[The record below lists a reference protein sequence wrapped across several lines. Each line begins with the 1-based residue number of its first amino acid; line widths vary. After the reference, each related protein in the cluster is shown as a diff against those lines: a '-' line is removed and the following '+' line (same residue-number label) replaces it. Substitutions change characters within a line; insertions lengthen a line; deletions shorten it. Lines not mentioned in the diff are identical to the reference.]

1 MLPCNLATR
10 TSGHLESIGCYVK
23 ETQLKSFVKKKKK
36 EAKTTENA
44 CEHFMSCMN
53 WRQLIQCMTSVRAL
67 RHIRVA
73 KNSSVEGRRRHPFC
87 IRESFAFLTSIIYLY
102 GKQAGEAEYENG
114 RQSEPVWLVLYSYEH
129 VWTVCLGDFPTCE
142 AEEACLNFQPTL
154 QVEPSQIKARF
165 KLLIDEQQQ
174 EGPLCFKMEP

>member
-1 MLPCNLATR
+1 M
-10 TSGHLESIGCYVK
+10 ESIGCYLK
-23 ETQLKSFVKKKKK
+23 ETQLKKYIYIFFFKRG
-36 EAKTTENA
+36 AKTTENP
-44 CEHFMSCMN
+44 CEHFVSCMN
-53 WRQLIQCMTSVRAL
+53 WRLLIQCVTSVRAL

-87 IRESFAFLTSIIYLY
+87 IRESFAFLTSIICLY

-129 VWTVCLGDFPTCE
+129 VWTAVCLGDFPTCE

-154 QVEPSQIKARF
+154 QREPSQIKARF
-165 KLLIDEQQQ
+165 KLSIDEQQQ